1 MKRFK
6 TQNRTPLLPRDRL
19 AAPLVRFIHCCCGA
33 ALINLRKITPLPV
46 SVALRLAAHVT
57 KKRAAW
63 KEDDIL
69 TRLSLTRRVWN
80 SGGSKI
86 HEFLSLT
93 SLYSVPC
100 KEIGVLSLNKKLDT
114 SRTPIKLCLQLGQT
128 FLGFQTVP
136 TGTAVSS

>member
-6 TQNRTPLLPRDRL
+6 TQNRTPLLPRGRL
-19 AAPLVRFIHCCCGA
+19 AAPLVRFLHCCCGA

-46 SVALRLAAHVT
+46 SVALRLAAPVT

-69 TRLSLTRRVWN
+69 TRLSRTRRVWN
-80 SGGSKI
+80 SGEVKFMNSI
-86 HEFLSLT
+86 
-93 SLYSVPC
+93 PC

-114 SRTPIKLCLQLGQT
+114 SRTPMKVSL
-128 FLGFQTVP
+128 LGFQTVP
-136 TGTAVSS
+136 TGTAVSSCVS